1 MGESREAIDRYS
13 RLPMDKFIE
22 ITEDDL
28 AETSEPVRRRVADT
42 FNQFMKTVKAK
53 LVYPTSSKLPQQ
65 FKDELFTGLTGL
77 LDELDEISFKVDA
90 DSITYRDRE
99 VYKARGKAENFAH
112 PFFRDGILEFRFK
125 SGLTI
130 EELGEFV
137 EITSRMM
144 RSALVD
150 DDLASLLWEAGF
162 HHISYELM
170 DDFLDLE
177 TFEYGTDNIKTGKA
191 PSKDDINRLYENE
204 IDIGFTDEDFN
215 LDSEESESGATRG
228 AYRNAEDQVAE
239 FIRNIAEYDDKDK
252 AAIAEVLSA
261 EASFDFTKY
270 AVDISFEILGLE
282 TDNAGYDESL
292 DLIAKVGNDFIKS
305 GDFKSAITVLERTRE
320 LEQVFNNLGDPKR
333 ERIGKFIERFAASER
348 IRDMV
353 EVLNKSN
360 DIVYSE
366 VTEYLKML
374 PWQAIDPLIWALGE
388 LNHYPAR
395 RAVCQALEILAKDH
409 IEFLGKGIENPRWYV
424 VRNIISILGRIEDP
438 RALNYLERA
447 IRHSDSRV
455 RKETI
460 ISAARIYTPEAA
472 HFLIATLNDK
482 DEKLQ
487 IMALRE
493 LVRNKNEQAFNAIGK
508 IIGQK
513 NFKNRS
519 AEHIREFLEG
529 FASLGSTNA
538 FEPLR
543 KIVQRR
549 VLLASEKDKR
559 LKDYAVRALGNIN
572 AAEARQ
578 LLEKISRSRNRALAD
593 TARRTINRKL
603 KGDSV
608 V

>member
-1 MGESREAIDRYS
+1 ME
-13 RLPMDKFIE
+13 KFIE

-28 AETSEPVRRRVADT
+28 AEISEPIRRRVADT
-42 FNQFMKTVKAK
+42 FNQFMKTVKAR
-53 LVYPTSSKLPQQ
+53 LVYPASSRLPQQ
-65 FKDELFTGLTGL
+65 FKEELFAGLSSL
-77 LDELDEISFKVDA
+77 LDELDEIAFKVDA
-90 DSITYRDRE
+90 DSVMYNDRE
-99 VYKARGKAENFAH
+99 VYKAKGKAENFAH

-125 SGLTI
+125 SGITI

-162 HHISYELM
+162 EHISYELM

-177 TFEYGTDNIKTGKA
+177 TFEYGTDNIKTGKS
-191 PSKDDINRLYENE
+191 PSKDDMSRLYENE

-215 LDSEESESGATRG
+215 LDSEKSESKETRG
-228 AYRNAEDQVAE
+228 AYGNAEDQVAE

-270 AVDISFEILGLE
+270 AVNISFEILGLE

-292 DLIAKVGNDFIKS
+292 DLIAKVGNDFIKA
-305 GDFKSAITVLERTRE
+305 GDFKSAVTVLERTRE
-320 LEQVFNNLGDPKR
+320 LEQVFKNLGDPKR
-333 ERIGKFIERFAASER
+333 DRISKFIERFAASER
-348 IRDMV
+348 IRDIV

-360 DIVYSE
+360 DVVYSE
-366 VTEYLKML
+366 VTDYLKML

-388 LNHYPAR
+388 LHHYPAR
-395 RAVCQALEILAKDH
+395 RAVCQALEVLGADQVD
-409 IEFLGKGIENPRWYV
+409 FLGKGTENPRWYV
-424 VRNIISILGRIEDP
+424 VRNIVSILGKIEDP
-438 RALNYLERA
+438 RALNYLKRT

-460 ISAARIYTPEAA
+460 ISAARIYTSEAA
-472 HFLIATLNDK
+472 DFLVGALNDE
-482 DEKLQ
+482 DERLQ
-487 IMALRE
+487 TMALRE
-493 LVRNKNEQAFNAIGK
+493 IVRKKTEQAFNAIGK

-519 AEHIREFLEG
+519 TEQIREFLEG
-529 FASLGSTNA
+529 FAILGGKNA

-543 KIVQRR
+543 RIIQRR

-559 LKDYAVRALGNIN
+559 LKDYAVRALGNVN
-572 AAEARQ
+572 VAEARQ

-603 KGDSV
+603 KGDSLV
-608 V
+608 